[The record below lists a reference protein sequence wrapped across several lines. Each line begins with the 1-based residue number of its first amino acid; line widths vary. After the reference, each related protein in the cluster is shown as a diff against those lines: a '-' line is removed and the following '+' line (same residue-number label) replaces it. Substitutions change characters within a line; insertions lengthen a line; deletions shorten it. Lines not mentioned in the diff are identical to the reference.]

1 MDKTCVTEV
10 THKHNIWSEPEVKV
24 CYDAKYG
31 KGLSVIADNA
41 GKSGDYIV
49 QSLLT
54 LACSTCQELSLNKLL
69 NSYGV
74 CWQL

>member
-10 THKHNIWSEPEVKV
+10 THKHNVWSEPGVKM
-24 CYDAKYG
+24 CYDVKYG
-31 KGLSVIADNA
+31 KGLSVIVESA

-49 QSLLT
+49 QSPLT

-69 NSYGV
+69 NSCGV